1 MGGAVTTGE
10 SCLEQQI
17 QPTRSSIAWSWLALM
32 GVCFLYA
39 GDAAPAVN
47 EAHYLVKAKNFW
59 QPDWCANDLFASSGK
74 AHATYYGLFGWP
86 TQFVSLNT
94 TAWLGRIVGWS
105 ILAAG
110 LLRLTQAMRMPP
122 ISSVWVM
129 ILWILGIQH
138 GNLAG
143 EWVVG
148 GIEAKV
154 PAYGLVLFG
163 LADIAQRRWSRGWVW
178 LGAAA
183 GFHVL
188 TGGWSVVAA
197 AFAYWITERGPQRW
211 RVSELAGERASE
223 SARSIPAFF
232 SRGLFLGGALSLFGL
247 VPAAAMSWG
256 ATEAEQ
262 ISAARIYAYFRISH
276 HLMPAAFH
284 WDWYIRHSVLTLVCL
299 AGLFTAWRKS
309 SENQCNGASSGNLP
323 ATDSV
328 HDGLQRAI
336 GFRILGGFAV
346 GAMGISLTGLLIGM
360 LPAFYPDQAAK
371 LLRFYWFRLAD
382 AVTPLALAFLV
393 VHFYLAKP
401 IFSKENASVSRSP
414 VRPITWLGGLGMVLA
429 MGFFAQACWERMQT
443 GVPVSVS
450 NRLLGLN
457 SDAGYA
463 EQRQTLE
470 DWIDVCQFIRASTP
484 DDAVLLTPRHQ
495 QTFKWYAHRAEVV
508 NWKDTPQNAVA
519 LREWAKRFLEVY
531 PKRLSAMRVTIRYD
545 ELRSMR
551 AKYGCEWIVVD
562 RRVVGPELPLVQ
574 IYPASSQR
582 NSTYAVYELP

>member
-1 MGGAVTTGE
+1 
-10 SCLEQQI
+10 
-17 QPTRSSIAWSWLALM
+17 
-32 GVCFLYA
+32 
-39 GDAAPAVN
+39 
-47 EAHYLVKAKNFW
+47 
-59 QPDWCANDLFASSGK
+59 
-74 AHATYYGLFGWP
+74 
-86 TQFVSLNT
+86 
-94 TAWLGRIVGWS
+94 
-105 ILAAG
+105 
-110 LLRLTQAMRMPP
+110 
-122 ISSVWVM
+122 
-129 ILWILGIQH
+129 
-138 GNLAG
+138 
-143 EWVVG
+143 
-148 GIEAKV
+148 
-154 PAYGLVLFG
+154 
-163 LADIAQRRWSRGWVW
+163 
-178 LGAAA
+178 
-183 GFHVL
+183 VL

-197 AFAYWITERGPQRW
+197 AFAFWITERGPKRW

-223 SARSIPAFF
+223 NGHSIPAFF
-232 SRGLFLGGALSLFGL
+232 SRGLFIGGALSLFGL

-284 WDWYIRHSVLTLVCL
+284 LDWYIRHAVLTLICVV
-299 AGLFTAWRKS
+299 GLFTAWRQT
-309 SENQCNGASSGNLP
+309 SENLRRGMSRQNLP
-323 ATDSV
+323 PTDSL
-328 HDGLQRAI
+328 HSDLQRAI
-336 GFRILGGFAV
+336 GFRILGSFAV
-346 GAMGISLTGLLIGM
+346 GAMGISVTGLLLGT

-382 AVTPLALAFLV
+382 AITPLVFAFLV
-393 VHFYLAKP
+393 VHFCLAKQ
-401 IFSKENASVSRSP
+401 IFCRSNPNDSRLP
-414 VRPITWLGGLGMVLA
+414 VRTITWLSRLGTAAVIGL
-429 MGFFAQACWERMQT
+429 FAQACWERIQP

-470 DWIDVCQFIRASTP
+470 DWIDVCKFVRASAP
-484 DDAVLLTPRHQ
+484 EDAVLLTPRHQ

-531 PKRLSAMRVTIRYD
+531 PNRLSAMRVTIRYD

-562 RRVVGPELPLVQ
+562 RRVVGPQLPLVQ
-574 IYPASSQR
+574 IYPASNQR